1 MFSEATDWIAASCGI
16 FAVSLAGVTLYFVV
30 RQSCSVARVRVV
42 PDIPLVSVGV
52 GGNNTPADQVPP
64 ATESGNESTT
74 GPQATEDRGAPRPVS
89 AENATGPTTDLTTSA
104 IMVADG
110 GDTVEASD
118 QASPE
123 HGSHA
128 LTGQTAEATETSRLQ
143 APDDVPS
150 GEALRSGSEQNIPEA
165 SVSSG
170 IKPLT
175 LL

>member
-30 RQSCSVARVRVV
+30 RQSCSVAR
-42 PDIPLVSVGV
+42 
-52 GGNNTPADQVPP
+52 VPP